1 MVPYM
6 YACMYVCMYVHVCM
20 YVVMYNIFK
29 LINVMHYGI
38 TGCIYYLKDRSY
50 VKAVSCVMKIKE
62 LKDERKKK

>member
-38 TGCIYYLKDRSY
+38 TGCINLKDRSY